1 MNSVVIVAAGSG
13 RRMNLD
19 INKQYIK
26 LDEKEMIAHT
36 IDVFYSN
43 ENIDEIIVCIRAVV

>member
-26 LDEKEMIAHT
+26 LDEKK
-36 IDVFYSN
+36 
-43 ENIDEIIVCIRAVV
+43 

>member
-19 INKQYIK
+19 INKQYI
-26 LDEKEMIAHT
+26 
-36 IDVFYSN
+36 
-43 ENIDEIIVCIRAVV
+43 IRRKRNDSSYDRCFL